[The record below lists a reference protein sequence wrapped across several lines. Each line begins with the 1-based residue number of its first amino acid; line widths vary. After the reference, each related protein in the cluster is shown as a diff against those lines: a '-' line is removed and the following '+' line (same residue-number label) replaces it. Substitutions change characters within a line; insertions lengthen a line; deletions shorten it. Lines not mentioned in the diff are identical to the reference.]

1 MRSRVAAHE
10 NTIKQLREANE
21 KLRATEAQAA
31 KLRAEAATADSAET
45 TKLLRRVSDQEK
57 TIRQLQEYKGAATKA
72 TLRDQLEAAR
82 SALDALSTENAT
94 LRDQNAALRED
105 VWRPGARVEAAE
117 AEAARLRD
125 RLGLRLQEA
134 AKLKAENE
142 ELHREVSKLRAGVL
156 CSLQGADTAGRKLF
170 QERVGEIFA
179 ELTAGGTTPN
189 EAAAAALR
197 RATAERAAQ
206 TVTPGAGAPHR
217 MIYDDET
224 DSELE
229 GYA

>member
-1 MRSRVAAHE
+1 MA
-10 NTIKQLREANE
+10 
-21 KLRATEAQAA
+21 
-31 KLRAEAATADSAET
+31 
-45 TKLLRRVSDQEK
+45 
-57 TIRQLQEYKGAATKA
+57 AATKA
-72 TLRDQLEAAR
+72 KKDNKEYQL
-82 SALDALSTENAT
+82 ALDALSTKANDSDALAAENARLRDENAT

-117 AEAARLRD
+117 AEAAKLRD

-134 AKLKAENE
+134 AKLKAENV
-142 ELHREVSKLRAGVL
+142 ELHREVAMLRAGVL

-179 ELTAGGTTPN
+179 ELTAAGTTPN

-206 TVTPGAGAPHR
+206 TVTPGGGAVAPSR
-217 MIYDDET
+217 LQ
-224 DSELE
+224 DS
-229 GYA
+229 GDA

>member
-21 KLRATEAQAA
+21 KLRAAEAKAA
-31 KLRAEAATADSAET
+31 KQTIKQLNAA
-45 TKLLRRVSDQEK
+45 
-57 TIRQLQEYKGAATKA
+57 AASKA

-117 AEAARLRD
+117 AEAAKLRD

-134 AKLKAENE
+134 AKLKAENV
-142 ELHREVSKLRAGVL
+142 ELHREVAMLRAGVL

-179 ELTAGGTTPN
+179 ELTAGGTAPN

>member
-1 MRSRVAAHE
+1 M
-10 NTIKQLREANE
+10 
-21 KLRATEAQAA
+21 
-31 KLRAEAATADSAET
+31 
-45 TKLLRRVSDQEK
+45 
-57 TIRQLQEYKGAATKA
+57 
-72 TLRDQLEAAR
+72 
-82 SALDALSTENAT
+82 
-94 LRDQNAALRED
+94 
-105 VWRPGARVEAAE
+105 
-117 AEAARLRD
+117 
-125 RLGLRLQEA
+125 QEA

-179 ELTAGGTTPN
+179 ELTADEAPETLFPN

-197 RATAERAAQ
+197 RATAERAGQ
-206 TVTPGAGAPHR
+206 TVTPGGGARLAQAAPHR

>member
-21 KLRATEAQAA
+21 KLRAAEAKAA
-31 KLRAEAATADSAET
+31 KQTIKQLNAA
-45 TKLLRRVSDQEK
+45 
-57 TIRQLQEYKGAATKA
+57 AASKA

-156 CSLQGADTAGRKLF
+156 CSLQGADTAGRKRF

-179 ELTAGGTTPN
+179 ELTAGGTAPN

-206 TVTPGAGAPHR
+206 TVTPGGGARLAQAAPHR

>member
-1 MRSRVAAHE
+1 MR
-10 NTIKQLREANE
+10 N
-21 KLRATEAQAA
+21 
-31 KLRAEAATADSAET
+31 
-45 TKLLRRVSDQEK
+45 
-57 TIRQLQEYKGAATKA
+57 
-72 TLRDQLEAAR
+72 
-82 SALDALSTENAT
+82 
-94 LRDQNAALRED
+94 QNAALRED
-105 VWRPGARVEAAE
+105 VWRPGARVEASE

-179 ELTAGGTTPN
+179 ELTAGGTAPN

-206 TVTPGAGAPHR
+206 TVTPGGGARLAQAAPHR

>member
-1 MRSRVAAHE
+1 MITERNVARKKKAVSKMPKPRMPAKP
-10 NTIKQLREANE
+10 TAIKR
-21 KLRATEAQAA
+21 
-31 KLRAEAATADSAET
+31 
-45 TKLLRRVSDQEK
+45 
-57 TIRQLQEYKGAATKA
+57 YG
-72 TLRDQLEAAR
+72 
-82 SALDALSTENAT
+82 SALDALSTKANNSDALAAENARLRDENAT

-117 AEAARLRD
+117 AEAAKLRD

-134 AKLKAENE
+134 AKLKAENV
-142 ELHREVSKLRAGVL
+142 ELHREVAMLRAGVL

-206 TVTPGAGAPHR
+206 TVTPGGGARLAQAAPHR